1 MAGSLGGLPALGVGL
16 GLRPRPP
23 PCAAAAPRR
32 GMHAAVAW
40 SWCRIRSH
48 GQQEEGRMCKRKAA
62 CAGAKRS
69 GERRT
74 TRMLRPTAPP
84 ARRMRTVGKAP
95 RGRRKA
101 GATGSLQATYTTHAA
116 CLHRWLPCCAAHA
129 YATCTRHR
137 RAGWGK
143 QNPRVHHTPRET
155 CGLASST
162 LAAGWDARTRPSWLG
177 PR

>member
-116 CLHRWLPCCAAHA
+116 CLHRWLPLVQRAAHG
-129 YATCTRHR
+129 YATCTR
-137 RAGWGK
+137 
-143 QNPRVHHTPRET
+143 RVHHMKPASAPHTTRDLRPRFVDA
-155 CGLASST
+155 CGRLGRDHEAC
-162 LAAGWDARTRPSWLG
+162 WLG

>member
-1 MAGSLGGLPALGVGL
+1 MLDSAENVNPDPDPSASASALRGGGPSSRHACSCGL
-16 GLRPRPP
+16 
-23 PCAAAAPRR
+23 
-32 GMHAAVAW
+32 VVV
-40 SWCRIRSH
+40 SRIRSH

-69 GERRT
+69 GERCT

-116 CLHRWLPCCAAHA
+116 CLHRWLPLVQRAAHG
-129 YATCTRHR
+129 YATCTR
-137 RAGWGK
+137 
-143 QNPRVHHTPRET
+143 RVHHMKPASAPHTARDLRPRFVDA
-155 CGLASST
+155 CGRLGRDHEACM
-162 LAAGWDARTRPSWLG
+162 ARAVVR
-177 PR
+177 